1 LHIRSIQ
8 MKIEKLFLI
17 LPFLLLAGRIA
28 AQEKDFGMW
37 YEVNAEK
44 KYNKHFELTGTATIR
59 TFSNASLIDQTF
71 IEIGGNYNLNKYI
84 GFAASYRLG
93 KYLDKDYYYHIRH
106 KWFADLKGTLPIGQL
121 YLSLRARMQLTEH
134 TWTEDATD
142 DKTRYDGRLRL
153 KALYRTSHFPLNPY
167 VSFET
172 FSPMFRST
180 DSFVTKSRGTAG
192 AEYKFSKHH
201 TLAAEYVYQRDE
213 TPDVLIMN
221 IGSVVY
227 TFRF

>member
-1 LHIRSIQ
+1 

-17 LPFLLLAGRIA
+17 MSFLLLACRA
-28 AQEKDFGMW
+28 YAQEKDFGMW

-44 KYNKHFELTGTATIR
+44 KYSKHFELTGTATIR
-59 TFSNASLIDQTF
+59 TFSNASLLDQTF
-71 IEIGGNYNLNKYI
+71 VELGGTYNLNKYL

-93 KYLDKDYYYHIRH
+93 KYLDKDYYYHVRH
-106 KWFADLKGTLPIGQL
+106 KWFADVKGTLPIGHL
-121 YLSLRARMQLTEH
+121 YLSLRARMQITNR
-134 TWTEDATD
+134 TWVDDPSTD
-142 DKTRYDGRLRL
+142 EKGRYDGRLRL

-172 FSPMFRST
+172 FSPMFRAT
-180 DSFVTKSRGTAG
+180 DYFVTKSRGTAG

-201 TLAAEYVYQRDE
+201 TLAAEYIYQRDE
-213 TPDVLIMN
+213 TPEVLVMS
-221 IGSVVY
+221 IGSIVY